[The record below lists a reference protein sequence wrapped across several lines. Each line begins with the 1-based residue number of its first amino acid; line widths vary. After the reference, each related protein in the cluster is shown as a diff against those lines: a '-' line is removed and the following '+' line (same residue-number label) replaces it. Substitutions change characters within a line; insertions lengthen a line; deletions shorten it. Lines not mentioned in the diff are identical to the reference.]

1 MKYNLL
7 IVPVLILS
15 LTGFSFGGDCT
26 NGFCNR
32 PSGRVL
38 GSLKTVTKE
47 VVRLPRKT
55 LNGCVNGKCNS
66 RPVIRVR

>member
-1 MKYNLL
+1 MKTVIAAVALF
-7 IVPVLILS
+7 VG

-38 GSLKTVTKE
+38 SVTKTVTKE
-47 VVRLPRKT
+47 VVRLPRRVVS
-55 LNGCVNGKCNS
+55 GCTNGKCTS
-66 RPVIRVR
+66 RSVTRVR